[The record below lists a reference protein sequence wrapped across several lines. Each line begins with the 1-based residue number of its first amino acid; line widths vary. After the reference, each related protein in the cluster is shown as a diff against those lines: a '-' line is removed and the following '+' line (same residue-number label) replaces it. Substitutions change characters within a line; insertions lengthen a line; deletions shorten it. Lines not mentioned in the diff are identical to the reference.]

1 MKIHRIWGIILRH
14 LYATRRSLDRLTDL
28 FYWPLVD
35 LTLWGLTSTY
45 FQKFAGGTNE
55 VIVSIISGLILW
67 LILWISTNSIA
78 LTILADLWDRN
89 LMNVLVSPISF
100 SEWMTGNI
108 LLALIK
114 TILSLIFSIILATL
128 LYKFPAFQS
137 TLKFIPHIL
146 LLILTSWW
154 VSFIILGTIMRFGT
168 KIQTLAWAFVYILSP
183 FSAVYYPLTT
193 LPHIAQVV
201 ASFIPTSYVF
211 ESMREVLAYGTYDMK
226 KLGISLILNIVYLA
240 ITLLYLKRSINR
252 ARLRGLGSLY

>member
-1 MKIHRIWGIILRH
+1 
-14 LYATRRSLDRLTDL
+14 
-28 FYWPLVD
+28 
-35 LTLWGLTSTY
+35 
-45 FQKFAGGTNE
+45 
-55 VIVSIISGLILW
+55 
-67 LILWISTNSIA
+67 
-78 LTILADLWDRN
+78 
-89 LMNVLVSPISF
+89 
-100 SEWMTGNI
+100 
-108 LLALIK
+108 
-114 TILSLIFSIILATL
+114 
-128 LYKFPAFQS
+128 
-137 TLKFIPHIL
+137 
-146 LLILTSWW
+146 
-154 VSFIILGTIMRFGT
+154 MRFGT